1 MDARSDLVRL
11 LSDGINLHLPPQG
24 PPGTRPT
31 RRSAVLILFGALDQ
45 IYAEP
50 ASTQSIPVITTDN
63 SQQTQSAEDRAVAHM
78 QAPKVPADLD
88 VLLLRRADGMRH
100 HPGQIAFPGG
110 GIDPEDESDIAAALR
125 EAEEETGLDPSG
137 VEVLGTLP
145 ELPIVV
151 SNNLVTPVIGWWSRP
166 SEIAAVD
173 HTEAIEVF
181 RVPVAELLDPLA
193 RGTGVLTRAPHI
205 YRSEAFQL
213 SERLGKHVVW
223 GFTGI
228 LLSKLFDQ
236 LGWSETWDPD
246 QEFPITLV

>member
-1 MDARSDLVRL
+1 M
-11 LSDGINLHLPPQG
+11 
-24 PPGTRPT
+24 
-31 RRSAVLILFGALDQ
+31 LILFGALDQ
-45 IYAEP
+45 IHAQP
-50 ASTQSIPVITTDN
+50 PSTQSIPVIPTGN
-63 SQQTQSAEDRAVAHM
+63 SAAFAHTQI
-78 QAPKVPADLD
+78 PNVPGDLD
-88 VLLLRRADGMRH
+88 ILLLRRADGMRH

-145 ELPIVV
+145 DLPIVV

-173 HTEAIEVF
+173 HTEAVEVF
-181 RVPVAELLDPLA
+181 RVPVGELLDPLA
-193 RGTGVLTRAPHI
+193 RGTGVLSRPPHK
-205 YRSEAFQL
+205 YRSEAFLL
-213 SERLGKHVVW
+213 SERLGQHLVW

-228 LLSKLFDQ
+228 LLSKLFEQ
-236 LGWSETWDPD
+236 LGWEEPWDPG